1 MGFGSS
7 STCASCVIQ
16 VAEQRRASSFAFHRT
31 KILVFAAA
39 VVVGYAF
46 RRFTM
51 VTKHGEIEVFGIF
64 MIQLLMGPTTDG
76 WGEPLISKVDV
87 QSDLLCKQTVD
98 RRLQKIGLG
107 LRVWRDSLRDFEL
120 WIPRRLGLPTDQNS
134 SNFEGFLPSSRRDE
148 RFQISI

>member
-1 MGFGSS
+1 
-7 STCASCVIQ
+7 
-16 VAEQRRASSFAFHRT
+16 
-31 KILVFAAA
+31 
-39 VVVGYAF
+39 
-46 RRFTM
+46 M

-76 WGEPLISKVDV
+76 WREPLISKVDV